1 MLKRRRTAVST
12 EPVRR
17 AASYHKSCMDQTTGS
32 HFSLIYDFM
41 IRWQY
46 LEVTNQQGFQDLDL
60 RLHSLHCQLVMPRFC
75 VRLGYTVSDVDAH
88 TSLSP
93 FVLLEMTVRLC
104 E

>member
-1 MLKRRRTAVST
+1 
-12 EPVRR
+12 
-17 AASYHKSCMDQTTGS
+17 MDQTTGS